1 MVLQSASR
9 KELRRIAI
17 GSSIC
22 AVIQVVA
29 FFVLSLVGIGTF
41 SYKIVTG
48 TVGGTCM
55 GILNFA
61 LMCIMI
67 QKATGIAD
75 EKLMKARIRNS
86 YSFRKLIQVLWVV
99 AAFLIPGINV
109 LAAVIPLL
117 FPNLVIYYLQFK
129 GKLLPAEDTAP
140 ASPAAPVS
148 QNTEPE
154 EEEDEDLGPFES

>member
-9 KELRRIAI
+9 KEVRRIAI
-17 GSSIC
+17 GSSVC
-22 AVIQVVA
+22 AAIQIAA
-29 FFVLSLVGIGTF
+29 FFLLSLVGIGTF
-41 SYKIVTG
+41 SYKIII
-48 TVGGTCM
+48 GTCM

-75 EKLMKARIRNS
+75 EKLMKAQIRNS
-86 YSFRKLIQVLWVV
+86 YSFRKLLQVLWVV
-99 AAFLIPGINV
+99 AAFLIPGIHV

-117 FPNLVIYYLQFK
+117 FPNVVIYYLQFK

-140 ASPAAPVS
+140 KAPTVRAA
-148 QNTEPE
+148 EPE
-154 EEEDEDLGPFES
+154 ASENDDLGPFET

>member
-9 KELRRIAI
+9 KEVRRIAI

-22 AVIQVVA
+22 AVLQVAA

-61 LMCIMI
+61 LMCVMI
-67 QKATGIAD
+67 QRATGIAD

-140 ASPAAPVS
+140 KTPAAPVT
-148 QNTEPE
+148 QTAEAE
-154 EEEDEDLGPFES
+154 EAEDEDLGPFEA

>member
-1 MVLQSASR
+1 MILQSASR
-9 KELRRIAI
+9 REVRRIAI

-22 AVIQVVA
+22 AAVEIA
-29 FFVLSLVGIGTF
+29 GFWVLSEFGIGSF

-48 TVGGTCM
+48 AIGGTLM

-75 EKLMKARIRNS
+75 EKLMKAKIRSS

-109 LAAVIPLL
+109 FAAVIPLL
-117 FPNLVIYYLQFK
+117 FPNLVIYYLQFR
-129 GKLLPAEDTAP
+129 GKLLPAQDSAP
-140 ASPAAPVS
+140 AASSRENRP
-148 QNTEPE
+148 QDPE
-154 EEEDEDLGPFES
+154 AEEDDLGTFES

>member
-9 KELRRIAI
+9 KEVRRIAI

-22 AVIQVVA
+22 AIIQVAV

-41 SYKIVTG
+41 SYKVVTG
-48 TVGGTCM
+48 TIGGACM

-67 QKATGIAD
+67 QKATGIED
-75 EKLMKARIRNS
+75 EKLMKAKVRNS

-99 AAFLIPGINV
+99 AAFLIPGISV
-109 LAAVIPLL
+109 LAAAIPLF
-117 FPNLVIYYLQFK
+117 FPNVVIYYLQFK
-129 GKLLPAEDTAP
+129 GKLLPAEDATPSSPTAP
-140 ASPAAPVS
+140 VATT
-148 QNTEPE
+148 TEPE
-154 EEEDEDLGPFES
+154 EESEEDLGPFEA

>member
-9 KELRRIAI
+9 KEVRRIAI

-22 AVIQVVA
+22 AVLQVAA

-48 TVGGTCM
+48 TIGGTCM

-67 QKATGIAD
+67 QKATGIED
-75 EKLMKARIRNS
+75 EKLMKAKVRNS

-99 AAFLIPGINV
+99 AAFLIPGVSV
-109 LAAVIPLL
+109 LAAVIPLV
-117 FPNLVIYYLQFK
+117 FPNVVIYYLQLK
-129 GKLLPAEDTAP
+129 GKLLPAEDPSPKA
-140 ASPAAPVS
+140 PAAPAAAAA
-148 QNTEPE
+148 EPE
-154 EEEDEDLGPFES
+154 EESEEDLGPFEA